1 MNGMEKL
8 QQKLLDCYV
17 RFNNEDGQGMVE
29 YALILFLISVVSL
42 AILAAIGVDVKGAYN
57 SVEDAINGS
66 QAT

>member
-1 MNGMEKL
+1 MQKL
-8 QQKLLDCYV
+8 QTMFLERYV
-17 RFNNEDGQGMVE
+17 ALRNDTEAGQGMVE